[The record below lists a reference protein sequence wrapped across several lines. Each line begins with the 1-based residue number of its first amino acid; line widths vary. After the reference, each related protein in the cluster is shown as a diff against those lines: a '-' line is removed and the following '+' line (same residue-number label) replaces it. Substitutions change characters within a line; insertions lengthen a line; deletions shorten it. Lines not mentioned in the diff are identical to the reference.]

1 MCMTAGRNIVW
12 TLFPGRRRSRTGLI
26 AALIGVLLLPLTVRA
41 LLQQPNNPPR
51 NLPEFINRLPD
62 ANDQA
67 RMRQQQKGNQKD
79 DEAIKAMLQKKISD
93 DSAKLLK
100 MAADLKAEVDKG
112 GKDTLSLD
120 VIHKTEAIEKLA
132 RNIRSAVSQ
141 PAQSN

>member
-1 MCMTAGRNIVW
+1 MRQKAGQRFVQ
-12 TLFPGRRRSRTGLI
+12 TLLSGLVISRTGLMG
-26 AALIGVLLLPLTVRA
+26 ALMGVFLLPLTGGA

-67 RMRQQQKGNQKD
+67 RMRQQHGNQKD
-79 DEAIKAMLQKKISD
+79 YEAIKAMLQKKVSD

-100 MAADLKAEVDKG
+100 MATDLKAEVDKS

-120 VIHKTEAIEKLA
+120 VIRKTEAIEKLA
-132 RNIRSAVSQ
+132 RNIRGEMTQEAR
-141 PAQSN
+141 SN